1 MATTERYTTVV
12 ELNSKQAKDELNEL
26 IRLEEDLRKKRDQVN
41 RSQDPK
47 QYSELTRQIRQV
59 SKEAKAYGKDVMQTI
74 NTLNNL
80 STASEK
86 EIRQAIRSLEKMQ
99 QLVPRNSNLYNG
111 LSERLSLARQELEK
125 MAVEQ
130 NKNNI
135 AINLYQKE
143 LDTAQKSQLQVMRE
157 RQLINATMQNL
168 SKANVRDLEA
178 SLAVMKEQ
186 LRTQER
192 GSAEYRRTQQR
203 IKQVKTELERVNA
216 EQQKTVSLGSRIS
229 AVFNKWQGAF
239 IMLTSSLIQTRMT
252 VEKAIQSYASMEE
265 EMANVR
271 KYTGLADEEVR
282 RLNEDFKGMD
292 TRTPREKLNQLAGD
306 AGRLGL
312 QTREAVK
319 DFVEG
324 ANMINVA
331 LGDDLGEDAVK
342 NVGKLAMAFGE
353 DEKRGLRGAMLATGS
368 AVNELAQNSS
378 AGAGYLID
386 YTARVAGF
394 AKQLGLTQAQ
404 LMGYGAVMDENLL
417 RDEMAAT
424 AFGNMLTKMQTDT
437 EKFAAIAGMS
447 VEKFTKL
454 VAEDANEAVLQL
466 AENLKRQDGKTMM
479 KMLDDMGLDGARAV
493 SVLATLADKVDDV
506 RERQKLATKAYEEG
520 ISVVKEYNTM
530 NATVQAQL
538 DKAKDRFND
547 LRVELG
553 ERLMPVMVNGLHV
566 ASSVIEILKSLL
578 DFSSRNAKVLIYL
591 ATVITT
597 YVAVQKVREMWD
609 KRVLLITKAQ
619 AAADAMANGLIKA
632 RTGLLGILKTAQL
645 AYSQVL
651 AETTGNMK
659 RAAAANRALNA
670 TVASNPWGAALVA
683 LVAFVGGV
691 ALAVD
696 KIDEL
701 TNAER
706 RLNDVNNQV
715 SDNIGE
721 EQRHIETLTDVIR
734 SNVSTEE
741 ERKRALEELNG
752 KLMDKHLGNITEE
765 AVRTGQA
772 TQVLERYLELKTKE
786 LKMRAL
792 EEEITKSQMSL
803 DESNRAIENLNS
815 GNPLKMWRA
824 MDMEDILF
832 GGLLGAKGLALTRNK
847 INAYTERQ
855 NLETLKKEL
864 QAMVEG
870 VPGTGGQ
877 IITRKDPRHS
887 PLSPPQTGYTSEAE
901 RKKKEEEDRKQD
913 EERKRQLRERNEA
926 IKAANDELLAMNMAS
941 YAAGEINYRDYLK
954 KEQQLQL
961 AGIRKRMELYGEG
974 TDEYKK
980 LQLKEQQLLRRGTE
994 EQQQLELHDME
1005 HQHRDLIEQLKQDFE
1020 DRNSSIYQ
1028 NETALNEALFQADYD
1043 YLQLK
1048 AELYNKGSLERMQVE
1063 EETEELLRQHQ
1074 LEREQYYQESLES
1087 LRETYLGQSS
1097 EKRKTLELNALDELF
1112 RQGLI
1117 KEEEYQQARLQI
1129 QARYAQDSTAG
1140 SVSGG
1145 TASAAFK
1152 VARQQAGDANAQNPW
1167 TGDLTNLQNQT
1178 AALKEM
1184 YQNDELTHAEYLAA
1198 KAMAIDE
1205 FLQNTQEK
1213 YGAVFE
1219 QLGGLYNAANAYAKA
1234 SSDYETVMIT
1244 KKYDAEIEKAG
1255 NNQAKVKKLEEK
1267 KQKEIAAV
1275 KKKANDRA
1283 MKMEI
1288 AQALAST
1295 AMGAINAYTSAAEV
1309 PLVGYLLAPVAAA
1322 AAIAAG
1328 MLQVATIRKQ
1338 HQAEA
1343 AGYYEGGYTGGRD
1356 YRKKAGV
1363 VHEGEF
1369 VANHQAVNNPAIVPF
1384 LDFIDRAQKNNT
1396 VGSLTMDDVRRTVA
1410 GSSSASVIA
1419 PVVNV
1424 QTDNEELRD
1433 ALEAHR
1439 MATASLLERLS
1450 RPINAQVVLTGPDG
1464 LNAQQERLN
1473 NMLKNT

>member
-1 MATTERYTTVV
+1 MATTERYVTVV

-26 IRLEEDLRKKRDQVN
+26 IKLEEELRKKRDQVN

-135 AINLYQKE
+135 AINRYQKE
-143 LDTAQKSQLQVMRE
+143 LNAVRKSEIQQLLEQK
-157 RQLINATMQNL
+157 LINATMENL
-168 SKANVRDLEA
+168 SKAKIRDLEA

-192 GSAEYRRTQQR
+192 GTAEYRQTQQR
-203 IKQVKTELERVNA
+203 IKQVKAELERVNA
-216 EQQKTVSLGSRIS
+216 EQQKTASLGSRIS

-282 RLNEDFKGMD
+282 RLNEDFRGMD

-312 QTREAVK
+312 QTSEAVK

-353 DEKRGLRGAMLATGS
+353 DEKKGLRGAMLATGS
-368 AVNELAQNSS
+368 AVNELSQNSS

-404 LMGYGAVMDENLL
+404 IMGYAAVMDENLL

-437 EKFAAIAGMS
+437 EKFARIAGMS

-466 AENLKRQDGKTMM
+466 AENLRRQDPTTMM
-479 KMLDDMGLDGARAV
+479 KMLDDMGLDGSRAV
-493 SVLATLADKVDDV
+493 AVISTLADKIDDV
-506 RERQKLATKAYEEG
+506 RERQQLATKAYADG
-520 ISVVKEYNTM
+520 LSVVREYDAMNT
-530 NATVQAQL
+530 TVQAQL

-553 ERLMPVMVNGLHV
+553 ERLMPIMVNGLHV
-566 ASSVIEILKSLL
+566 TSSVISALIELVNFTTRYRTTLITLTAAIIAYTVAVNGQNMAAKLQVFWNEKVIVSFRSLYRVML
-578 DFSSRNAKVLIYL
+578 AHPYL
-591 ATVITT
+591 AVATAVMTV
-597 YVAVQKVREMWD
+597 VAALVDLSKKTDDAAAAARRLDEVNR
-609 KRVLLITKAQ
+609 Q
-619 AAADAMANGLIKA
+619 AAADAESETRTLNKLVEIARNKALSDTERRKAIEEINKISPEYLGNLDMESINTQKADVAIKNY
-632 RTGLLGILKTAQL
+632 TQSIL
-645 AYSQVL
+645 
-651 AETTGNMK
+651 
-659 RAAAANRALNA
+659 LNA
-670 TVASNPWGAALVA
+670 KAKRLAAQ
-683 LVAFVGGV
+683 
-691 ALAVD
+691 
-696 KIDEL
+696 IDEL
-701 TNAER
+701 EQKKMEKRNQLSEGEYSRWYDGWLTMWNSAAEKLDRSLNAAQSFVFHGNLKGWNETSATEENGYYTNTASLAVSRYRKEVNSLEDEEK
-706 RLNDVNNQV
+706 RLNEVL
-715 SDNIGE
+715 
-721 EQRHIETLTDVIR
+721 EQT
-734 SNVSTEE
+734 TEQMV
-741 ERKRALEELNG
+741 KIKAAA
-752 KLMDKHLGNITEE
+752 EE
-765 AVRTGQA
+765 AAPGGSPAAPYTPAPAKSGRGGRT
-772 TQVLERYLELKTKE
+772 TTKD
-786 LKMRAL
+786 
-792 EEEITKSQMSL
+792 T
-803 DESNRAIENLNS
+803 
-815 GNPLKMWRA
+815 
-824 MDMEDILF
+824 
-832 GGLLGAKGLALTRNK
+832 
-847 INAYTERQ
+847 TE
-855 NLETLKKEL
+855 KE
-864 QAMVEG
+864 
-870 VPGTGGQ
+870 
-877 IITRKDPRHS
+877 
-887 PLSPPQTGYTSEAE
+887 
-901 RKKKEEEDRKQD
+901 
-913 EERKRQLRERNEA
+913 LRERNEA
-926 IKAANDELLAMNMAS
+926 IKAANDELLALNMAA
-941 YAAGEINYRDYLK
+941 YAAGEINYRDYLE

-980 LQLKEQQLLRRGTE
+980 LQLKEQLLLRRGTE

-1005 HQHRDLIEQLKQDFE
+1005 RQHRDLIEQLKQDFE

-1028 NETALNEALFQADYD
+1028 NEAALNEALFQADYD

-1063 EETEELLRQHQ
+1063 EETEDLLRQHQ

-1152 VARQQAGDANAQNPW
+1152 VAKANAGDANAQNPW
-1167 TGDLTNLQNQT
+1167 TGDFLNLKSQF

-1198 KAMAIDE
+1198 KAMAVDE

-1234 SSDYETVMIT
+1234 SSDYETAMIT

-1283 MKMEI
+1283 MKMEM

-1295 AMGAINAYTSAAEV
+1295 AMGAINAYQSAAKV
-1309 PLVGYLLAPVAAA
+1309 PLVGYILAPAAA
-1322 AAIAAG
+1322 AAALAAG
-1328 MLQVATIRKQ
+1328 MLQIATIKKQ

-1343 AGYYEGGYTGGRD
+1343 VGYYEGGYTGGRD

-1473 NMLKNT
+1473 NMLKNK

>member
-1 MATTERYTTVV
+1 MATTERYVTVV

-26 IRLEEDLRKKRDQVN
+26 IKLEEELRKKRDQVN

-135 AINLYQKE
+135 AINRYQKE
-143 LDTAQKSQLQVMRE
+143 LNAVRKSEIQQLLEQK
-157 RQLINATMQNL
+157 LINATMENL
-168 SKANVRDLEA
+168 SKAKIRDLKA

-192 GSAEYRRTQQR
+192 GTAEYRQTQQR
-203 IKQVKTELERVNA
+203 IKQVKAELERVNA
-216 EQQKTVSLGSRIS
+216 EQQKTASLGSRIS

-312 QTREAVK
+312 QTSEAVK

-353 DEKRGLRGAMLATGS
+353 DEKKGLRGAMLATGS
-368 AVNELAQNSS
+368 AVNELSQNSS

-404 LMGYGAVMDENLL
+404 IMGYAAVMDENLL

-437 EKFAAIAGMS
+437 EKFARIAGMS

-466 AENLKRQDGKTMM
+466 AENLRRQDPTTMM
-479 KMLDDMGLDGARAV
+479 KMLDDMGLDGSRAV
-493 SVLATLADKVDDV
+493 AVISTLADKIDDV
-506 RERQKLATKAYEEG
+506 RERQQLATKAYADG
-520 ISVVKEYNTM
+520 LSVVREYDAMNT
-530 NATVQAQL
+530 TVQAQL

-553 ERLMPVMVNGLHV
+553 ERLVPIMVNGLHV
-566 ASSVIEILKSLL
+566 TSSVISALIELVNFTTRYRTTLITLTAAIIAYTVAVNGQNMAAKLQVFWNEKVIVSFRSLYRVML
-578 DFSSRNAKVLIYL
+578 AHPYL
-591 ATVITT
+591 AVATAVMTV
-597 YVAVQKVREMWD
+597 VAALVDLSKKTDDAAAAARRLDEVNR
-609 KRVLLITKAQ
+609 Q
-619 AAADAMANGLIKA
+619 AAADAESETRTLNKLVEIARNKALSDTERRKAIEEINKISPEYLGNLDMESINTQKADVAIKNY
-632 RTGLLGILKTAQL
+632 TQSIL
-645 AYSQVL
+645 
-651 AETTGNMK
+651 
-659 RAAAANRALNA
+659 LNA
-670 TVASNPWGAALVA
+670 KAKRLAAQ
-683 LVAFVGGV
+683 
-691 ALAVD
+691 
-696 KIDEL
+696 IDEL
-701 TNAER
+701 EQKKMEKRNQLSEGEYSRWYDGWLTMWNSAAEKLDRSLNAAQSFVFHGNLKGWNETSATEENGYYTDTASLAVSR
-706 RLNDVNNQV
+706 YRKEVNSLEDEEKRLNEVL
-715 SDNIGE
+715 
-721 EQRHIETLTDVIR
+721 EQT
-734 SNVSTEE
+734 TEQMV
-741 ERKRALEELNG
+741 KIKAAA
-752 KLMDKHLGNITEE
+752 EE
-765 AVRTGQA
+765 AAPGGSPARPYTPAPARSGGGGS
-772 TQVLERYLELKTKE
+772 TTTKD
-786 LKMRAL
+786 
-792 EEEITKSQMSL
+792 T
-803 DESNRAIENLNS
+803 
-815 GNPLKMWRA
+815 
-824 MDMEDILF
+824 
-832 GGLLGAKGLALTRNK
+832 
-847 INAYTERQ
+847 TE
-855 NLETLKKEL
+855 KE
-864 QAMVEG
+864 
-870 VPGTGGQ
+870 
-877 IITRKDPRHS
+877 
-887 PLSPPQTGYTSEAE
+887 
-901 RKKKEEEDRKQD
+901 
-913 EERKRQLRERNEA
+913 LRERNEA
-926 IKAANDELLAMNMAS
+926 IKAANDELLAMNMAA
-941 YAAGEINYRDYLK
+941 YAAGEINYRDYLE

-961 AGIRKRMELYGEG
+961 EGIRKRMELYGEG

-1005 HQHRDLIEQLKQDFE
+1005 RQHVDLKEQLKQDFE

-1028 NETALNEALFQADYD
+1028 NEAALNEALFQADYD

-1063 EETEELLRQHQ
+1063 EETEDLLRQHQ

-1129 QARYAQDSTAG
+1129 QARFAQDPSEASKSNDRTA
-1140 SVSGG
+1140 
-1145 TASAAFK
+1145 AAFK
-1152 VARQQAGDANAQNPW
+1152 FAKQQAGDANAQNAW
-1167 TGDLTNLQNQT
+1167 TGDFQNLQNQT

-1198 KAMAIDE
+1198 KAMAVDE
-1205 FLQNTQEK
+1205 FLEKTQEK
-1213 YGAVFE
+1213 YGVVFE
-1219 QLGGLYNAANAYAKA
+1219 QLGNLYNAANAYAKA
-1234 SSDYETVMIT
+1234 SSDYEVAMVT

-1328 MLQVATIRKQ
+1328 MLQVATIKKQ

-1473 NMLKNT
+1473 NMLKNK

>member
-1 MATTERYTTVV
+1 MATTERYVTVV

-26 IRLEEDLRKKRDQVN
+26 IKLEEELRKKRDQVN

-47 QYSELTRQIRQV
+47 QYSELTKQIRQV

-135 AINLYQKE
+135 AINRYQKE
-143 LDTAQKSQLQVMRE
+143 LNAVRKSEIQQLLEQK
-157 RQLINATMQNL
+157 LINATMENL
-168 SKANVRDLEA
+168 SKAKIRDLEA

-192 GSAEYRRTQQR
+192 GTAEYRQTQQR
-203 IKQVKTELERVNA
+203 IKQVKAELERVNA
-216 EQQKTVSLGSRIS
+216 EQQKTASLGSRIS

-312 QTREAVK
+312 QTSEAVK

-368 AVNELAQNSS
+368 AVNELSQNSS

-404 LMGYGAVMDENLL
+404 IMGYAAVMDENLL

-437 EKFAAIAGMS
+437 EKFARIAGMS

-454 VAEDANEAVLQL
+454 LAEDANEAVLQL
-466 AENLKRQDGKTMM
+466 AENLRRQDPTTMM
-479 KMLDDMGLDGARAV
+479 KMLDDMGLDGSRAV
-493 SVLATLADKVDDV
+493 AVISTLADKIDDV
-506 RERQKLATKAYEEG
+506 RERQQLATKAYADG
-520 ISVVKEYNTM
+520 LSVVREYDAMNT
-530 NATVQAQL
+530 TVQAQL

-553 ERLMPVMVNGLHV
+553 ERLMPIMVNGLHV
-566 ASSVIEILKSLL
+566 TSSVISALIELVNFTTRYRTTLITLTAAIIAYTVAVNGQNMAAKLQVFWNEKVIASFRSLYRVML
-578 DFSSRNAKVLIYL
+578 AHPYL
-591 ATVITT
+591 AVATAVMTV
-597 YVAVQKVREMWD
+597 VAALVDLSKKTDDAAAAARRLDEVNR
-609 KRVLLITKAQ
+609 Q
-619 AAADAMANGLIKA
+619 AAADAESETRTLNKLVEIARNKALSDTERRKAIEEINKISPEYLGNLDMESINTQKADVAIKNY
-632 RTGLLGILKTAQL
+632 TQSIL
-645 AYSQVL
+645 
-651 AETTGNMK
+651 
-659 RAAAANRALNA
+659 LNA
-670 TVASNPWGAALVA
+670 KAKRLAAQ
-683 LVAFVGGV
+683 
-691 ALAVD
+691 
-696 KIDEL
+696 IDEL
-701 TNAER
+701 EQKKMEKRNQLSEGEYSRWYDGWLTMWNSAAEKLDRSLNAAQSFVFHGNLKGWNETSATEENGYYTDTASLAVSR
-706 RLNDVNNQV
+706 YRKEVNSLEDEEKRLNEVL
-715 SDNIGE
+715 
-721 EQRHIETLTDVIR
+721 EQT
-734 SNVSTEE
+734 TEQMV
-741 ERKRALEELNG
+741 KIKA
-752 KLMDKHLGNITEE
+752 TAEE
-765 AVRTGQA
+765 AAPGGSPAGPYTPAPARSGGGGST
-772 TQVLERYLELKTKE
+772 TTKD
-786 LKMRAL
+786 
-792 EEEITKSQMSL
+792 T
-803 DESNRAIENLNS
+803 
-815 GNPLKMWRA
+815 
-824 MDMEDILF
+824 
-832 GGLLGAKGLALTRNK
+832 
-847 INAYTERQ
+847 TE
-855 NLETLKKEL
+855 
-864 QAMVEG
+864 
-870 VPGTGGQ
+870 
-877 IITRKDPRHS
+877 KD
-887 PLSPPQTGYTSEAE
+887 
-901 RKKKEEEDRKQD
+901 
-913 EERKRQLRERNEA
+913 LRERNEA
-926 IKAANDELLAMNMAS
+926 IKAANDELLAMNMAA
-941 YAAGEINYRDYLK
+941 YAAGEINYRDYLE

-1005 HQHRDLIEQLKQDFE
+1005 RQHRDLIEQLKQDFE

-1028 NETALNEALFQADYD
+1028 NEAALNEALFQADYD

-1063 EETEELLRQHQ
+1063 EETEDLLRQHQ

-1152 VARQQAGDANAQNPW
+1152 LARQQAGDANAQNPW

-1198 KAMAIDE
+1198 KAMAVDE
-1205 FLQNTQEK
+1205 FVEKTQEK

-1219 QLGGLYNAANAYAKA
+1219 QLGNLYNAASAYAKA
-1234 SSDYETVMIT
+1234 SSDYEVAVVT
-1244 KKYDAEIEKAG
+1244 KNYDRQIEAAG

-1267 KQKEIAAV
+1267 KQKEVAAI
-1275 KKKANDRA
+1275 KKKSNDRA
-1283 MKMEI
+1283 MKMEM

-1295 AMGAINAYTSAAEV
+1295 AMGAINAYTSAAQV

-1322 AAIAAG
+1322 AALAAG
-1328 MLQVATIRKQ
+1328 MLQVATIKKQ

-1396 VGSLTMDDVRRTVA
+1396 VGSLTMDDVRRTVG
-1410 GSSSASVIA
+1410 GSSNASVIA

-1424 QTDNEELRD
+1424 QTDNEELRLELQQLRD
-1433 ALEAHR
+1433 TNEQLREAVSQGIPAYMDTEQAKKALDHLEA
-1439 MATASLLERLS
+1439 
-1450 RPINAQVVLTGPDG
+1450 
-1464 LNAQQERLN
+1464 
-1473 NMLKNT
+1473 LKAKK

>member
-1 MATTERYTTVV
+1 MATTERYVTVV

-26 IRLEEDLRKKRDQVN
+26 IKLEEELRKKRDQVN

-135 AINLYQKE
+135 AINRYQKE

-192 GSAEYRRTQQR
+192 GTAEYRQTQQR
-203 IKQVKTELERVNA
+203 IKQVKAELERVNA
-216 EQQKTVSLGSRIS
+216 EQQKTASLWSRIS
-229 AVFNKWQGAF
+229 SVFNMWQGAF
-239 IMLTSSLIQTRMT
+239 IMLTGTFSQARVTMDQ
-252 VEKAIQSYASMEE
+252 AIQSYASMEE

-353 DEKRGLRGAMLATGS
+353 DEKKGLRGAMLATGS

-394 AKQLGLTQAQ
+394 GKQLGLTQAQ

-437 EKFAAIAGMS
+437 DKFARIAGMS

-479 KMLDDMGLDGARAV
+479 KMLDDMGLDGSRAV
-493 SVLATLADKVDDV
+493 AVISTLADKIDDV
-506 RERQKLATKAYEEG
+506 RERQQLATKAYAHG
-520 ISVVKEYNTM
+520 LSVVREYDAMNT
-530 NATVQAQL
+530 TVQAQL

-553 ERLMPVMVNGLHV
+553 ERLMPIMVNGLHV
-566 ASSVIEILKSLL
+566 TSSVISALIELVNFTTRYRTTLITLTAAVIAYTVAVNGQNMAAKLQVFWNEKVIASFRSLYRVML
-578 DFSSRNAKVLIYL
+578 AHPYL
-591 ATVITT
+591 AVATAVMTV
-597 YVAVQKVREMWD
+597 VAALVDLSKKTDDAAAAARRLDEVNR
-609 KRVLLITKAQ
+609 Q
-619 AAADAMANGLIKA
+619 AAADAESETRAVKKLVEIARDKALSDNERRKAVEEMNKISPEYLGNLNLESINTQKADVAIKNY
-632 RTGLLGILKTAQL
+632 TQSIL
-645 AYSQVL
+645 
-651 AETTGNMK
+651 
-659 RAAAANRALNA
+659 LNA
-670 TVASNPWGAALVA
+670 KAKRLAAQ
-683 LVAFVGGV
+683 
-691 ALAVD
+691 
-696 KIDEL
+696 IDEL
-701 TNAER
+701 EQKKMEKRNQLSEGEYSRWYDGWLTMWNSAAEKLDRSLNAAQSFVFHGNLKGWNETSATEENGYYTDTASLAVSR
-706 RLNDVNNQV
+706 YRKEVTSLEDEEKRLNEVL
-715 SDNIGE
+715 
-721 EQRHIETLTDVIR
+721 EQT
-734 SNVSTEE
+734 TEQMV
-741 ERKRALEELNG
+741 KIKAAA
-752 KLMDKHLGNITEE
+752 EE
-765 AVRTGQA
+765 AAPGGSPAAPYTPAPAKSGRGGRT
-772 TQVLERYLELKTKE
+772 TTKD
-786 LKMRAL
+786 
-792 EEEITKSQMSL
+792 T
-803 DESNRAIENLNS
+803 
-815 GNPLKMWRA
+815 
-824 MDMEDILF
+824 
-832 GGLLGAKGLALTRNK
+832 
-847 INAYTERQ
+847 TE
-855 NLETLKKEL
+855 KE
-864 QAMVEG
+864 
-870 VPGTGGQ
+870 
-877 IITRKDPRHS
+877 
-887 PLSPPQTGYTSEAE
+887 
-901 RKKKEEEDRKQD
+901 
-913 EERKRQLRERNEA
+913 LRERNEA
-926 IKAANDELLAMNMAS
+926 IKAANDELLALNMAA
-941 YAAGEINYRDYLK
+941 YAAGEINYRDYLE

-1005 HQHRDLIEQLKQDFE
+1005 RQHRDLIEQLKQDFE

-1028 NETALNEALFQADYD
+1028 NEAALNEALFQADYD

-1063 EETEELLRQHQ
+1063 EETEDLLRQHQ

-1140 SVSGG
+1140 SVSGD
-1145 TASAAFK
+1145 TASAAFRL
-1152 VARQQAGDANAQNPW
+1152 ARQQAGDANAQNPW

-1198 KAMAIDE
+1198 KAMAVDE
-1205 FLQNTQEK
+1205 FVEKTQEK

-1219 QLGGLYNAANAYAKA
+1219 QLGNLYNAASAYAKA
-1234 SSDYETVMIT
+1234 SSDYEVAVVT
-1244 KKYDAEIEKAG
+1244 KNYDRQIEAAG

-1267 KQKEIAAV
+1267 KQKEVAAI
-1275 KKKANDRA
+1275 KKKSNDRA
-1283 MKMEI
+1283 MKMEM

-1295 AMGAINAYTSAAEV
+1295 AMGAINAYTSAAQV

-1322 AAIAAG
+1322 AALAAG
-1328 MLQVATIRKQ
+1328 MLQVATIKKQ

-1396 VGSLTMDDVRRTVA
+1396 VGSLTMDDVRRTVG
-1410 GSSSASVIA
+1410 GSSNASVIA

-1424 QTDNEELRD
+1424 QTDNEELRLELQQLRD
-1433 ALEAHR
+1433 TNEQLREAVSQGIPAYMDTEQAKKALDHLEA
-1439 MATASLLERLS
+1439 
-1450 RPINAQVVLTGPDG
+1450 
-1464 LNAQQERLN
+1464 
-1473 NMLKNT
+1473 LKAKK